1 MTYDLVKALKSLYPG
16 SIWSLNGDTY
26 SGFTWSDENETSKPT
41 EEELIEECKRLQAEH
56 EATEYQR
63 LRAAEYPD
71 FKEYLDGIVKGD
83 DEQVQAYIDACKA
96 VKEKYP
102 KPVVGIATTSNVGVA
117 TT

>member
-1 MTYDLVKALKSLYPG
+1 MDIIYAVHSLRPG
-16 SIWSLNGDTY
+16 AIWSLNGDTY
-26 SGFTWSDENETSKPT
+26 EGLWWSDENELPPPT
-41 EEELIEECKRLQAEH
+41 EEELLEECKRLQAEH

-83 DEQVQAYIDACKA
+83 DAQVQAYIDACIA

-102 KPVVGIATTSNVGVA
+102 KPVVGVA